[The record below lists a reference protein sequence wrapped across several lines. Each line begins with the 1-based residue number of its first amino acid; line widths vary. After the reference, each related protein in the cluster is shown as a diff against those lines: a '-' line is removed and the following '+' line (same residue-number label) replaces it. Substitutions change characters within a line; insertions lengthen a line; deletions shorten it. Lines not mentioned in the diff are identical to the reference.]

1 MIIGILGKKGSGK
14 DTVADIIIEL
24 LPQYKKKA
32 FADNIKK
39 VCSIITGIPL
49 ENWYNQDLKEFVLPN
64 FWPDKKGQLYTYRT
78 LMQTVGTDA
87 IRDIVN
93 DDVWIDGI
101 LPPSIRPN
109 FAKNYEYLDTDI
121 VISDVR
127 HEKEYKRIKSL
138 NGIIIKVIRQNIVST
153 DTHSSETQIDSLEGD
168 YYVFNHSTIERL
180 RTEINNILIMGG
192 LK

>member
-24 LPQYKKKA
+24 LSQYKKKA

-39 VCSIITGIPL
+39 ICSIMTGIPL

-64 FWPDKKGQLYTYRT
+64 FWPNKKGHLYTYRT
-78 LMQTVGTDA
+78 LMQTVGTEA
-87 IRDIVN
+87 IRDVVN
-93 DDVWIDGI
+93 DNVWIDGV
-101 LPPSIRPN
+101 LYDYGVKRN
-109 FAKNYEYLDTDI
+109 GKEEGNI

-127 HEKEYKRIKSL
+127 HKKEYERIQSL
-138 NGIIIKVIRQNIVST
+138 GGVIIKVIRQSVVSN
-153 DTHSSETQIDSLEGD
+153 DTHSSETQIDTLGGD
-168 YYVFNHSTIERL
+168 YIVYNHSTIESL
-180 RTEINNILIMGG
+180 RNEVNNILIMRG